1 MIDNE
6 TRDRAYKF
14 ALSSLSHSDSSKNA
28 LYNKL
33 LLRGFDKETAKA
45 ALDYVL
51 SFGYIN
57 EEGQIEKIA
66 TELCTRKC
74 FGKRKIVSRLL
85 SKGYPRDLIFKTI
98 FRLTESGE
106 LDFLSARERL
116 LSKYDGLSYE
126 EQMKILYKYGFTN
139 V

>member
-1 MIDNE
+1 MIDE
-6 TRDRAYKF
+6 KMRDRACKF

-33 LLRGFDKETAKA
+33 ILRGFDKETASF

-74 FGKRKIVSRLL
+74 FGKRKIVARLL
-85 SKGYPRDLIFKTI
+85 SKGYPRDLIFKTLS
-98 FRLTESGE
+98 RLTESGE
-106 LDFLSARERL
+106 LDFFAARERL
-116 LSKYDGLSYE
+116 LSKYDGLSHE
-126 EQMKILYKYGFTN
+126 EQMKILYKYGFN
-139 V
+139 DV